1 MNDFTKEE
9 LVYLLKCA
17 DPQYGIHFE
26 SVCEKLH
33 AIIDNYCEHKET
45 VNIGGW
51 VSKCVKCGTKFGDE
65 TQ

>member
-1 MNDFTKEE
+1 MNDFTKDE

-33 AIIDNYCEHKET
+33 AIIDNYCMHDEG
-45 VNIGGW
+45 IGIDYPAE
-51 VSKCVKCGTKFGDE
+51 KCLKCGACLGW
-65 TQ
+65 